1 MGPPLTRQKSVE
13 GKVAVETAPFLI
25 KEARRNSL
33 PGILLPLDQSTPP
46 RLSTTHSL
54 CLVTGIFLTLV
65 GLICFTVLPHLED
78 LIRGI
83 VLAYTALI
91 PGGPMFSAWLTPPIV
106 PHLSVYVFNI
116 TNPEEVLVGLD
127 PITEE
132 LGPYVYSAQHIR
144 TLVPES
150 PSSPS
155 SLSFRSRTL
164 YKFQRE
170 LSAGGEEDP
179 LTVLNMVMLTGFN
192 KVKHQM
198 SVVKAMARPVLT
210 SVGRG
215 KPVLKV
221 TVGGFLFGYEDE
233 LACITDPLG
242 PILGVGDDDD
252 DDDDDDSWGDDWD
265 DEEGW
270 RRRRRKREIPSY
282 RDASGACLWGILRDL
297 NNTEHET
304 VRINTGTTNYRRK
317 GGILGVD
324 DREVFG
330 AWEKGSTCDRLTDSI
345 EPSTLP
351 ASLPQ
356 SFSLMVPVMC
366 RKLQM
371 QARYSHSIE
380 GVDVTR
386 YTVDKDSMKQD
397 KCYCPQPEV
406 TPCLPDGY
414 LHLEPCYPDISPPMA
429 VSFPHGLYSPAPRML
444 THTPKPDPSK
454 HEIYMDVNRE
464 LGVPMG
470 VHVSFQLSA
479 LLQPDP
485 AFPLL
490 ENVNRT
496 KLVPLFWATEGF
508 STPTPWMVSTTNLA
522 LSLPSLGAQGISIG
536 LLLLGG
542 VLTLITLAMGALAR
556 RRSKS
561 REGLKS

>member
-1 MGPPLTRQKSVE
+1 MGSVE

-25 KEARRNSL
+25 KEASRRNSL

-170 LSAGGEEDP
+170 LSAGEAPDVCGEGD
-179 LTVLNMVMLTGFN
+179 GF
-192 KVKHQM
+192 
-198 SVVKAMARPVLT
+198 
-210 SVGRG
+210 
-215 KPVLKV
+215 
-221 TVGGFLFGYEDE
+221 FFGYEDE

-242 PILGVGDDDD
+242 PILGVGDDDE

-496 KLVPLFWATEGF
+496 KLVPLFW
-508 STPTPWMVSTTNLA
+508 
-522 LSLPSLGAQGISIG
+522 
-536 LLLLGG
+536 
-542 VLTLITLAMGALAR
+542 
-556 RRSKS
+556 
-561 REGLKS
+561 